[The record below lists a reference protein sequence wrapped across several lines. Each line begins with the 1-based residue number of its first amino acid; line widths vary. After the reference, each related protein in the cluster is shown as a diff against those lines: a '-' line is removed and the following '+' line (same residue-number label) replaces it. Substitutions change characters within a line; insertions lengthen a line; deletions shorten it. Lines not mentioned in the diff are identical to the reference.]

1 MIKWYRACVNYI
13 HSVPEYNC
21 APEQERFT
29 EKAAIAAIH
38 KLKRYY
44 DEKHFV
50 KDPDYMVRMKSSD
63 GPGMMRQEK
72 HLIKWHAQ
80 SGWDIREDQK
90 LKKFPMKEIRRQFP
104 FRGQRLQMG
113 YMISV
118 SVD

>member
-1 MIKWYRACVNYI
+1 MTKWYRACVNYI

-50 KDPDYMVRMKSSD
+50 KDPDYMVRMDRLLSVKTGRSCGRFCLICCSCL
-63 GPGMMRQEK
+63 PG
-72 HLIKWHAQ
+72 
-80 SGWDIREDQK
+80 
-90 LKKFPMKEIRRQFP
+90 F
-104 FRGQRLQMG
+104 
-113 YMISV
+113 
-118 SVD
+118 